1 MGWPAQGKVVRH
13 QAGLPGLLWEV
24 SGTHPGAAPMSSG
37 GPPELL
43 AERGETLV
51 LPTEGSGSKGGKEG
65 EPSWFLILRSR
76 HWREAAVGAGTFLSS
91 RRFWETGDSCG
102 AGRRQASL
110 LFPPLGPC
118 RRFPKQEALPS
129 AAGRPPSKGSSP
141 SDPRPSPPVSS
152 LGICLRPQTLLRS
165 PLPSNPSPP
174 PPLFSPPSEPLA
186 PLGPSPSPSDLRA
199 DTRLL
204 PLTICF
210 SLRPGSSFSSSSLRA
225 LGLFHP
231 QPQNRLLAGAL
242 QARSGWSTHAPLP
255 RPAWAQ
261 SPCSMRHKGP
271 REGEDLGFPSNRP
284 CRALILTSPAGPGSD
299 APCTVAWCSASQ
311 PSRVESHQR

>member
-174 PPLFSPPSEPLA
+174 PTLF
-186 PLGPSPSPSDLRA
+186 
-199 DTRLL
+199 
-204 PLTICF
+204 
-210 SLRPGSSFSSSSLRA
+210 SSLRA
-225 LGLFHP
+225 SGPTRSFSVSFRPSRRHSPPASDHLLLSQTRFLLQLLLPQSLRPLPSSASEPPSRWGPPSPLWMEHTRPAPQARLGPEPLFHAP
-231 QPQNRLLAGAL
+231 QGTPG
-242 QARSGWSTHAPLP
+242 GG
-255 RPAWAQ
+255 
-261 SPCSMRHKGP
+261 GP
-271 REGEDLGFPSNRP
+271 WVSF
-284 CRALILTSPAGPGSD
+284 
-299 APCTVAWCSASQ
+299 Q
-311 PSRVESHQR
+311 PSL